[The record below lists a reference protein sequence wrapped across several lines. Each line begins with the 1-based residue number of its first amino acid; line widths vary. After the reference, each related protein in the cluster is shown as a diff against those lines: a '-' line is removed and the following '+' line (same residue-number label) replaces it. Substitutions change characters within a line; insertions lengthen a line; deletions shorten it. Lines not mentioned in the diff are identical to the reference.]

1 MNKKVFTYFDGQMT
15 EEEKRSFENELA
27 SSPELRKELDD
38 IKLISSKVNKL
49 NVHPEMKDYFVN
61 VRARAAMARNTK
73 QSARRWQ
80 YVFQTL
86 AASLV
91 VMAIYIGVSRIDY
104 YHASHTFPEVTSSTA
119 QEYSEAMQAASPAQ
133 NDAESM
139 IPANADGD
147 AFIAEVISED
157 FHLDHTSV
165 ATVVEDLNISTD
177 DIVSSL
183 SANDAENLLASLDN
197 ETLKQES
204 K

>member
-15 EEEKRSFENELA
+15 EEEKRLFENELA

-38 IKLISSKVNKL
+38 LKLVSSRVNKN

-61 VRARAAMARNTK
+61 VRARAAMSGNTK
-73 QSARRWQ
+73 RSAHRWQ

-86 AASLV
+86 AASV
-91 VMAIYIGVSRIDY
+91 VVLAIYIGVSRVNF
-104 YHASHTFPEVTSSTA
+104 YHASHAFPEVTSSTA
-119 QEYSEAMQAASPAQ
+119 QEYSEAMQTASPEQ
-133 NDAESM
+133 NEAESM

-147 AFIAEVISED
+147 SFIADVISD
-157 FHLDHTSV
+157 DLHLDHKTVS
-165 ATVVEDLNISTD
+165 TVVEDLNISTD
-177 DIVSSL
+177 DMVNDL
-183 SANDAENLLASLDN
+183 SAQDAENLLASLDK